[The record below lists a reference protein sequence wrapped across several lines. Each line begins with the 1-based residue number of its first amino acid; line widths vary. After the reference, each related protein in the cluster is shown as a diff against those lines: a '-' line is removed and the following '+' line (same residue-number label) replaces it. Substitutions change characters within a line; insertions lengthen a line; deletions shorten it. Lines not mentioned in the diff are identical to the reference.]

1 MALNRTKEDV
11 ATFDLGN
18 LIICLIRTV
27 NPAPNL
33 LHTMNATEDPSGFDS
48 IALNVDNLEEAM
60 TALEGRLR
68 WINPEPAETRY
79 PNGMHFRSCATR
91 DPDGNLVYIQES
103 RIVRS

>member
-1 MALNRTKEDV
+1 
-11 ATFDLGN
+11 
-18 LIICLIRTV
+18 
-27 NPAPNL
+27 
-33 LHTMNATEDPSGFDS
+33 MNATKDPAGFDS

-79 PNGMHFRSCATR
+79 PNGTYFRSRATR